1 MRGTLPDGE
10 ESDYKVSPAHNL
22 ENEKEEIKIPLSSKN
37 ITIKEVTW
45 VFIGIYI
52 NADAASFIFWQKKAL
67 RDFNSCFIS
76 FFMLSN
82 PACICRKDMNISC

>member
-37 ITIKEVTW
+37 ITIKEVT
-45 VFIGIYI
+45 
-52 NADAASFIFWQKKAL
+52 
-67 RDFNSCFIS
+67 
-76 FFMLSN
+76 
-82 PACICRKDMNISC
+82 